1 MRYRK
6 RPKRRNIG
14 APVEAP
20 SSAYPAAHTADNYD
34 QHDAPTPSAEH
45 PSRAIHNNAHR
56 PAQDRRMRGIDSRED
71 YPRTDFIGS
80 GLHECGHIFAFEL
93 KSKNPEAYTEL
104 ADAVED
110 EGRSESEAIADAFV
124 GIALALSEE
133 DPKALADFPACAEL
147 AAPGVIRP
155 VTIPRSKFMS
165 ELAASQDAVGCIET
179 ATTRCEEHQTGPI
192 RSLNTGIGYQL
203 GKGLLVE
210 DEDEH
215 DADELLDGGDSDE
228 LLDGGDDDG
237 QDGFGS
243 QWEWQAA

>member
-1 MRYRK
+1 M
-6 RPKRRNIG
+6 
-14 APVEAP
+14 
-20 SSAYPAAHTADNYD
+20 
-34 QHDAPTPSAEH
+34 
-45 PSRAIHNNAHR
+45 
-56 PAQDRRMRGIDSRED
+56 
-71 YPRTDFIGS
+71 
-80 GLHECGHIFAFEL
+80 
-93 KSKNPEAYTEL
+93 
-104 ADAVED
+104 
-110 EGRSESEAIADAFV
+110 
-124 GIALALSEE
+124 
-133 DPKALADFPACAEL
+133 ADFPACAEL